1 MVAWS
6 NPLIA
11 WGLMYFGAMRF
22 HTSGEARLQPL
33 SFRVKKKDVAAFAGK
48 GALDARLDRIDEHR
62 PIDRVFVM
70 GCGRSGTWLLTGL
83 MSTFKDTCVVA
94 KEVPVELFAQLTTT
108 GRTLVLKRN
117 NVSFERLSQIP
128 ARIKIAYAIRHPFD
142 VLTSHNPT
150 STHVYHIDVARWLGE
165 MSALRAALNDDRQ
178 NFCVVRYEDL
188 ATDAAGVQKKL
199 ADELG
204 LEVGTPASELASVFK
219 PSGKAESAMHGLRGI
234 DTRSLNKYRSDP
246 NRIAYLKSIR
256 PQLGE
261 ALDWVATRFSYD
273 TALP

>member
-1 MVAWS
+1 MAAWS

-11 WGLMYFGAMRF
+11 RGLMYFGAMRF
-22 HTSGEARLQPL
+22 HTSGDARLQPL
-33 SFRVKKKDVAAFAGK
+33 SFRVKKKDVTAFVDA
-48 GALDARLDRIDEHR
+48 GALEGRLDRIDGHR
-62 PIDRVFVM
+62 PIDRIFVM

-150 STHVYHIDVARWLGE
+150 SAHVYHIDVARWLGE
-165 MSALRAALNDDRQ
+165 MSALRAALEDGRQ
-178 NFCVVRYEDL
+178 NFCIIRYEDL
-188 ATDAAGVQKKL
+188 AGDAAGVQKKL
-199 ADELG
+199 ANELG
-204 LEVGTPASELASVFK
+204 LEVASSASELASVFK

-234 DTRSLNKYRSDP
+234 DTRSLNVYKNDP
-246 NRIAYLKSIR
+246 QRIAYLRSIR

-261 ALDWVATRFSYD
+261 MLDWVAKRFSYD